1 MKNEL
6 FEEESLRAED
16 REAQLINRYL
26 IIGWTVVNTILFAA
40 YLIEAIKGMRSHLY
54 FAVFMAVIWIPE
66 LVVFILYKK
75 KPYNHRL
82 KNYIIEG
89 YVIMYSFV
97 LITGYSTI
105 VFTYILPL
113 LSMLIL
119 YHDKKLI
126 FRMGIVALAMN
137 ILFIAIRFFNGMITV
152 DNSSEYEIEI
162 GILILCFGGCY
173 MGSGIYDNIHR
184 TNHSY
189 MKKLNDDAEFIQELT
204 IQSITAIVNTID
216 AKDEYTKG
224 HSQRVAEYSYLI
236 AKELK
241 MNEYDALNIKYV
253 ALLHDIGK
261 IAIPDAI
268 LKKAGRLTDDEFA
281 VMKSHSDE
289 GAKIL
294 KDINIMPELDVGAR
308 HHHERYDGKGYPYGI
323 KGDEIPLTARI
334 ICVADSYDAMSSN
347 RVYRP
352 RLTDDEILK
361 EIKRCTGTQFDPEV
375 ANAFVRLLKAGKI
388 HPADQVS
395 A

>member
-6 FEEESLRAED
+6 FEEEALQAED
-16 REAQLINRYL
+16 REEKLINGYL
-26 IIGWTVVNTILFAA
+26 IAGWTVVNTILFIA
-40 YLIEAIKGMRSHLY
+40 YLIEAIKGMRSLAY
-54 FAVFMAVIWIPE
+54 FLVFMAVIWIPE
-66 LVVFILYKK
+66 LVVLIIYKK
-75 KPYNHRL
+75 KPHNHRL

-126 FRMGIVALAMN
+126 IRMGIVAFAMN
-137 ILFIAIRFFNGMITV
+137 ILFIAIRFFNGVITI

-162 GILILCFGGCY
+162 GILVLCFAGCY
-173 MGSGIYDNIHR
+173 MGSSIYDNIHR

-189 MKKLNDDAEFIQELT
+189 MKKLNDDAEFIQDLT
-204 IQSITAIVNTID
+204 LQSITAIVNTID

-241 MNEYDALNIKYV
+241 MNEHDAMNIKYV

-281 VMKSHSDE
+281 VMKSHSAE

-294 KDINIMPELDVGAR
+294 EGIDLMPELDIGAKY
-308 HHHERYDGKGYPYGI
+308 HHERYDGRGYPNGI
-323 KGDEIPLTARI
+323 EGDEIPLVARI

-347 RVYRP
+347 RIYRP
-352 RLTDDEILK
+352 RLTDDDILNELEK
-361 EIKRCTGTQFDPEV
+361 CAGSQFDPEV
-375 ANAFVRLLKAGKI
+375 SQAFIHLIKSGKI
-388 HPADQVS
+388 RPADQVS